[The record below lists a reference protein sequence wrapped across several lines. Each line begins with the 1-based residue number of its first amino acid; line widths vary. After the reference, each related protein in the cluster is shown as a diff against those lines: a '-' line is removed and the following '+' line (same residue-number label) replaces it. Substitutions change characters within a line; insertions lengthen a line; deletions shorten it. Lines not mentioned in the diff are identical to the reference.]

1 MSARTSTAP
10 YLLKKVTV
18 PPDPKGPEPGWDGLT
33 RHKVQVGRAGPGGA
47 PGVDRQVAGRRGVG
61 DHHNDRDRGGP
72 GRQARERSGSAPH
85 PASPW
90 KRRPPGQGVQ
100 HPVGAIPV
108 NPTIGT
114 IGVTETEA
122 AETVDVPTA
131 LLAETGN
138 VYAVPLDNPVTVPV
152 AANQETHAVFPP
164 GQEVIVYLVIAEP
177 P

>member
-1 MSARTSTAP
+1 
-10 YLLKKVTV
+10 
-18 PPDPKGPEPGWDGLT
+18 
-33 RHKVQVGRAGPGGA
+33 
-47 PGVDRQVAGRRGVG
+47 
-61 DHHNDRDRGGP
+61 
-72 GRQARERSGSAPH
+72 
-85 PASPW
+85 
-90 KRRPPGQGVQ
+90 
-100 HPVGAIPV
+100 V

-152 AANQETHAVFPP
+152 VANQETHAVFPP